1 MSNDRLKT
9 EINTLERKIKLLLS
23 EHTKL
28 KQDLSLYR
36 TENEEL
42 KEKLS
47 EKENALSN
55 FQNKLK
61 ISKIVD
67 NMVGEGEETTELKVI
82 LDNYIKEIDKC
93 IAHLGEA

>member
-9 EINTLERKIKLLLS
+9 ELNALERKLRLLLT
-23 EHTKL
+23 EHAKL
-28 KQDLSLYR
+28 KDEISGYR
-36 TENEEL
+36 SENEEL
-42 KEKLS
+42 RNKLAD
-47 EKENALSN
+47 KENKLTD

-67 NMVGEGEETTELKVI
+67 NMAGEGEETTELKAL

-93 IAHLGEA
+93 ITHLGEA